1 MSEWYLYI
9 IRTRDGCLYTG
20 VTTNL
25 SRRFAEHSSGKQGA
39 KFLRSKGPLQLVY
52 QQHMDSRSD
61 AQRMEYHIKKLPK
74 SQKEKLVYTQPNK
87 QELLA
92 LMRIGLNPRS

>member
-52 QQHMDSRSD
+52 QQQMDSRSD
-61 AQRMEYHIKKLPK
+61 AQRMELQPYQKATQVPK
-74 SQKEKLVYTQPNK
+74 RETGIHPT
-87 QELLA
+87 
-92 LMRIGLNPRS
+92 